1 MEIEIGDWRK
11 KGWAE
16 EGRWIC
22 ALIGKVGNA
31 GTDRA
36 GTGKC
41 RNKSKPAS
49 NFYTRTHHFRGTKT
63 PKTFRQKKKKNPLQ
77 WITTSTRSWLLQQ
90 SAIMYRRMCS
100 FQRDLSTVAFEGV
113 RREYSRLEQSAEE
126 QFRSRCNFCR
136 KFPIAGAADV
146 LCHRGAPEYPLQLFL
161 FNFTVRY
168 IQ

>member
-1 MEIEIGDWRK
+1 MFKAELRAAEVDPPFKICRDQDEPLRIKDTPPIFVRSLGNDSLFLQKIHGLVHSFFSVLFDCFAACYDADQMEIEIGDWRK

-49 NFYTRTHHFRGTKT
+49 NFYTRTQHFRGTKH
-63 PKTFRQKKKKNPLQ
+63 QKNPLKEKR
-77 WITTSTRSWLLQQ
+77 IL
-90 SAIMYRRMCS
+90 AV
-100 FQRDLSTVAFEGV
+100 D
-113 RREYSRLEQSAEE
+113 
-126 QFRSRCNFCR
+126 N
-136 KFPIAGAADV
+136 
-146 LCHRGAPEYPLQLFL
+146 
-161 FNFTVRY
+161 
-168 IQ
+168 

>member
-1 MEIEIGDWRK
+1 MIYYLEIEIIRNRKSQKQFYFSSNYSLIFKQIMPKPIYNHRWHAKMMVSPTDNKKSMVLYIASSVFYLIALLLADQMEIEIGDWRK

-49 NFYTRTHHFRGTKT
+49 NFYTRTHHSRGTKH
-63 PKTFRQKKKKNPLQ
+63 QKISTKRKKNP
-77 WITTSTRSWLLQQ
+77 
-90 SAIMYRRMCS
+90 CS
-100 FQRDLSTVAFEGV
+100 G
-113 RREYSRLEQSAEE
+113 
-126 QFRSRCNFCR
+126 
-136 KFPIAGAADV
+136 
-146 LCHRGAPEYPLQLFL
+146 
-161 FNFTVRY
+161 
-168 IQ
+168 

>member
-1 MEIEIGDWRK
+1 MSRGFIICMAKGGRGCLRPSYGRPKLTLFSRFVATKMSRCELKTLRQFCPINWKRFPVSTRNPCYCSFFSVLFDCFVACKDADQMEIEIGDWRK

-63 PKTFRQKKKKNPLQ
+63 PKTFHQKKKKNPLQ
-77 WITTSTRSWLLQQ
+77 RITTSTRS
-90 SAIMYRRMCS
+90 
-100 FQRDLSTVAFEGV
+100 
-113 RREYSRLEQSAEE
+113 
-126 QFRSRCNFCR
+126 
-136 KFPIAGAADV
+136 
-146 LCHRGAPEYPLQLFL
+146 
-161 FNFTVRY
+161 
-168 IQ
+168 

>member
-1 MEIEIGDWRK
+1 MSRGFRICMAKGGRGCSRLSYGWPKLTLFSRFVATKMSPCESKTLRQFPSVHVLVHNFFSVLFDCYDADQMEIEIGDWRK

-49 NFYTRTHHFRGTKT
+49 NFYTRTHHFRGTKH
-63 PKTFRQKKKKNPLQ
+63 QKNPLKEKR
-77 WITTSTRSWLLQQ
+77 IL
-90 SAIMYRRMCS
+90 AV
-100 FQRDLSTVAFEGV
+100 D
-113 RREYSRLEQSAEE
+113 
-126 QFRSRCNFCR
+126 N
-136 KFPIAGAADV
+136 
-146 LCHRGAPEYPLQLFL
+146 
-161 FNFTVRY
+161 
-168 IQ
+168 

>member
-49 NFYTRTHHFRGTKT
+49 NFYTRTQHFRGTKH
-63 PKTFRQKKKKNPLQ
+63 QKNPLKEKMKQ
-77 WITTSTRSWLLQQ
+77 RNLKAAKELLQ
-90 SAIMYRRMCS
+90 
-100 FQRDLSTVAFEGV
+100 
-113 RREYSRLEQSAEE
+113 
-126 QFRSRCNFCR
+126 
-136 KFPIAGAADV
+136 K
-146 LCHRGAPEYPLQLFL
+146 
-161 FNFTVRY
+161 
-168 IQ
+168 